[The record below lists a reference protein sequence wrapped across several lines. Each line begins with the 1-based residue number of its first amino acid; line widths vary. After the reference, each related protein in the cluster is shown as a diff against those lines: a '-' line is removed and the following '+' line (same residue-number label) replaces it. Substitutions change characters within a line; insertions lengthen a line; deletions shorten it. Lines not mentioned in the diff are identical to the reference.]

1 MSLPV
6 PPAKTGEFV
15 TNRPPSVSRETD
27 PFVAVTV
34 LKRTPPAA
42 LLKTIS
48 PVPVVRL
55 LTVAAMA
62 LSIEMLPL
70 VESAVM
76 VAAERLAV
84 IPVTALRSAVAA
96 VTRPAP
102 EMLPAEVAVTVS
114 PAALT
119 VPVRTMLPVVV
130 VVRLRSFEPPAVT
143 EVATVRSPLMA
154 SKSTEPSVVETV
166 PKEAFAVLLNT
177 ILPLPVVRLLTDAA
191 MALSMEMLPLVESA
205 VMVAAERLAVIPVT
219 ALRSAVAAVTRPLPV
234 IAPNV
239 VVNPMV

>member
-1 MSLPV
+1 MNPIL
-6 PPAKTGEFV
+6 
-15 TNRPPSVSRETD
+15 
-27 PFVAVTV
+27 
-34 LKRTPPAA
+34 
-42 LLKTIS
+42 

-55 LTVAAMA
+55 LTDAAMA
-62 LSIEMLPL
+62 LPMEMLPL

-76 VAAERLAV
+76 VAAKRVAV
-84 IPVTALRSAVAA
+84 IPATALRSAVEA
-96 VTRPAP
+96 VTTPAP
-102 EMLPAEVAVTVS
+102 EMVPAEVAVTVS
-114 PAALT
+114 PALT

-130 VVRLRSFEPPAVT
+130 VVRLRLFEPPAVT

-154 SKSTEPSVVETV
+154 SKSTEPSVVATV
-166 PKEAFAVLLNT
+166 PKEAFPVLLNT
-177 ILPLPVVRLLTDAA
+177 ILPVPVVRLLMSAA

-205 VMVAAERLAVIPVT
+205 VMVAAERLAVMPVT

>member
-1 MSLPV
+1 METV
-6 PPAKTGEFV
+6 PKEAFAKLM
-15 TNRPPSVSRETD
+15 NPI
-27 PFVAVTV
+27 
-34 LKRTPPAA
+34 L
-42 LLKTIS
+42 

-55 LTVAAMA
+55 LTDAAMA
-62 LSIEMLPL
+62 LPMEMLPL

-76 VAAERLAV
+76 VAAKRVAV
-84 IPVTALRSAVAA
+84 IPATALRSAVEA
-96 VTRPAP
+96 VTTPAP
-102 EMLPAEVAVTVS
+102 EMVPAEVAVTRL

-119 VPVRTMLPVVV
+119 VPVTTMLPVVV
-130 VVRLRSFEPPAVT
+130 VVRLRLFEPPAVT

-154 SKSTEPSVVETV
+154 SKSTEPSVVATV

-177 ILPLPVVRLLTDAA
+177 ILPVPVVRLLTDAA
-191 MALSMEMLPLVESA
+191 MALSMEMLPSKESA

>member
-1 MSLPV
+1 
-6 PPAKTGEFV
+6 
-15 TNRPPSVSRETD
+15 
-27 PFVAVTV
+27 
-34 LKRTPPAA
+34 
-42 LLKTIS
+42 
-48 PVPVVRL
+48 
-55 LTVAAMA
+55 
-62 LSIEMLPL
+62 
-70 VESAVM
+70 M

-96 VTRPAP
+96 VTRPLP
-102 EMLPAEVAVTVS
+102 EISPAEVAVTRS

-130 VVRLRSFEPPAVT
+130 VVRLRLFEPPAVT

-166 PKEAFAVLLNT
+166 PKEAFPVLLNT

-205 VMVAAERLAVIPVT
+205 VMVAAERLAVIPVL